1 MMIEKVGQNY
11 ADVRMKKIYSGEA
24 EASLLSLAIFT

>member
-11 ADVRMKKIYSGEA
+11 ADVNIKKIYSGEA
-24 EASLLSLAIFT
+24 EDLFWA

>member
-11 ADVRMKKIYSGEA
+11 ADVLMKKIYNREA
-24 EASLLSLAIFT
+24 EASLLNFVIFT